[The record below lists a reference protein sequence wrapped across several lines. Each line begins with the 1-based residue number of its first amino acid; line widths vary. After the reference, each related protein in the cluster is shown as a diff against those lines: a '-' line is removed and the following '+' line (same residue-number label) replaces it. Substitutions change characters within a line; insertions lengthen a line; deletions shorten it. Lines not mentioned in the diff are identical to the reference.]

1 MIHLGSIRGTTIR
14 IDLSFIILVALFV
27 ASDYNPNAGIQHA
40 LLWVPVLFISVLVH
54 ELAHAATIGLFG
66 YGPSEI
72 VLGGIGGAT
81 MNRRRAKPW
90 HDVIISLAG
99 PLSSFALAY
108 LIRTIFWRVPQA
120 QRDPMLVEFLPLLVT
135 ANLWWGV
142 FNLFPIAPLDGGH
155 AVRNFLRIFLRER
168 IAFAIAVWIA
178 IIVGVAIAIMGLIL
192 HWIFLSVLIAW
203 YACVRRA
210 VSPISTRACCHASSI

>member
-1 MIHLGSIRGTTIR
+1 MIRLGSIRGTSINV
-14 IDLSFIILVALFV
+14 DLSFFILIVLFV

-40 LLWVPVLFISVLVH
+40 LLWAPVLFISVLVH

-81 MNRRRAKPW
+81 MNRRKAKPW
-90 HDVIISLAG
+90 HDVLISLAG
-99 PLSSFALAY
+99 PLSSFGLAW
-108 LIRTIFWRVPQA
+108 LIGLLFWRWPFA
-120 QRDPMLVEFLPLLVT
+120 QRDPMMIEFLPLLRQ

-155 AVRNFLRIFLRER
+155 AVRNFLRMFLRER
-168 IAFAIAVWIA
+168 TAFFIAVWIA
-178 IIVGVAIAIMGLIL
+178 IIIGTAIAVVGLIAR
-192 HWIFLSVLIAW
+192 WIFLSVLIAW
-203 YACVRRA
+203 YVFMNYQQWRYYREHGT
-210 VSPISTRACCHASSI
+210 PGD

>member
-1 MIHLGSIRGTTIR
+1 MFHLGTIRGTTINV
-14 IDLSFIILVALFV
+14 DLSFIILVALFV

-40 LLWVPVLFISVLVH
+40 LLWVPVLFISVLIH

-81 MNRRRAKPW
+81 MNRRKAKPW

-99 PLSSFALAY
+99 PLSSFGLAW
-108 LIRTIFWRVPQA
+108 LIRFILMSWPFA
-120 QRDPMLVEFLPLLVT
+120 QRDPMMIEFLPLLIT

-155 AVRNFLRIFLRER
+155 AVRNFLRIFLPER

-178 IIVGVAIAIMGLIL
+178 IIVGAAIAIIGLFA

-203 YACVRRA
+203 YVFMNYQQWQYYRQHGT
-210 VSPISTRACCHASSI
+210 PGD